1 MNKRQVIL
9 ANKHYL
15 KGLAHTIKMLKI
27 DFKESQRN
35 GKWDERYTLLN
46 ELRKSKHEY
55 RHKHITYCLCR
66 KLDDILDE
74 HGCITDETWKI
85 YYTIERTTREDNEPD
100 WEYIAELSK
109 EYTSVSEMEDET
121 VICSNS

>member
-15 KGLAHTIKMLKI
+15 KGLAYTIKMLRI

-35 GKWDERYTLLN
+35 REWNKQGTLSN
-46 ELRKSKHEY
+46 ELRKSKYEY

-66 KLDDILDE
+66 KLNDISDE
-74 HGCITDETWKI
+74 HGCITNETWKI
-85 YYTIERTTREDNEPD
+85 YYTIERTTREPD
-100 WEYIAELSK
+100 WEYITELSK

-121 VICSNS
+121 VVCSNS